1 MGLGGGVFVAALGGI
16 LLVIAIILQ
25 VTKLSYD
32 GVSESASQVNALCQS
47 TLGQLGQAISGGFG
61 DSSPQNLCGKA
72 AAIEDWKGI
81 TLWFGI
87 ALVCAGL
94 GMIGRRFGWS
104 SSSRRPSLASYAATQ
119 QTPEAKLAAA
129 ERAEANAAR
138 LRAQAAQMQA
148 QQQFP
153 AQQFP
158 AQQSPPG
165 PSSDF

>member
-1 MGLGGGVFVAALGGI
+1 VFVAALGAI
-16 LLVIAIILQ
+16 LLIITIVLQ

-32 GVSESASQVNALCQS
+32 GISESASQVNSLCQS
-47 TLGQLGQAISGGFG
+47 TLGQFGQAISGGFG

-72 AAIEDWKGI
+72 AAIEDWKGV

-87 ALVCAGL
+87 ALICGGL
-94 GMIGRRFGWS
+94 SMIGRRVGWWS
-104 SSSRRPSLASYAATQ
+104 SGRRPGLASYAATQ

-138 LRAQAAQMQA
+138 LRAQAAQLQA
-148 QQQFP
+148 QQQFQTQQP
-153 AQQFP
+153 A
-158 AQQSPPG
+158 PG